1 MRPSSASPLANCV
14 PSHDLEA
21 IAPELKRHDMDR
33 QAVSEFARAFSS
45 YRDRDGKER
54 VCDGITNSTL
64 PVSDGRQCAGDGRNG
79 PGKCAE
85 DDTRFLKELLGKF
98 SPRTAALLVDLET
111 GHVREVISWLARHS
125 GFSCVDE
132 CIAWLSKQ
140 MDASPEEVCHWA
152 VQAGGLFDL
161 RHSRS
166 PNDGEE
172 GCLHRQEV
180 GDLGQRHHICYI
192 LSWSSVFSNLEVMAP
207 PTP

>member
-1 MRPSSASPLANCV
+1 MRARSPRIVIAMGRSEYAMVLRTRHCRSAMGVNV
-14 PSHDLEA
+14 PA
-21 IAPELKRHDMDR
+21 T
-33 QAVSEFARAFSS
+33 
-45 YRDRDGKER
+45 DGTAQE
-54 VCDGITNSTL
+54 N
-64 PVSDGRQCAGDGRNG
+64 
-79 PGKCAE
+79 AE